1 MSIFCSLS
9 DKKLASITLTLIVTL
24 AACGKQEQS
33 QIEVQ
38 QDSTPQAI
46 SVAIKSLE
54 ASNLESSSQFLGSL
68 EAQERVSLA
77 PRVEGRII
85 KIAVKEGDRVKKGQL
100 ILQLHQDREKAQVN
114 AAVSDIN
121 ISQANVTNAEAQV
134 KTAEAQVANFQA
146 QLEQSKAN
154 LRRQE
159 AEVGLAKANIN
170 RAKFLVKEGAES
182 QQFLDNSKRDL
193 EAALAQQEALKQAL
207 NASDKALIAAQEGVK
222 AALANVDREKARLN
236 QSQARV
242 NVASENLDFNRV
254 VAPIDG
260 VIGNITSKMGDYLE
274 AGDTITTITQNN
286 VLELNIAVPI
296 EQAERLKLG
305 LPVIVTGGK
314 NNEKI
319 TGKINFIS
327 PTVNPTQQSIL
338 AKAIFQK
345 NSGLQDEQFVRARV
359 IWSENSGVLVPTSA
373 ISRIAGQSFVF
384 VAKEVE
390 ENGKKTLV
398 AKQKAVQ
405 LGSIQGQAYQVI
417 SGIEPGDKLIT
428 SGILNLS
435 DGVPITSEE
444 LSTLN

>member
-1 MSIFCSLS
+1 MNIFCSLS

-77 PRVEGRII
+77 PRVEGRIV
-85 KIAVKEGDRVKKGQL
+85 KIQVKEGDRVKKGQL

-236 QSQARV
+236 QAQARV

-260 VIGNITSKMGDYLE
+260 VIGNITSKVGDYLE

-435 DGVPITSEE
+435 DGVAITSEE